1 MRFIMMIFYL
11 CLMIFGVSF
20 AALNAESVTLNLY
33 FKTFSLPISVWMIAA
48 FAFGILMGLIIFLG
62 RYWGLKTKH
71 RKTKHTLQLMER
83 EIKNL
88 REIPLK
94 D

>member
-1 MRFIMMIFYL
+1 MRFIMTIFYL

-20 AALNAESVTLNLY
+20 AALNAEVVTLNLY
-33 FKTFSLPISVWMIAA
+33 FKTLSLPISVWMIAA
-48 FAFGILMGLIIFLG
+48 FAFGIIMGVIIFLG
-62 RYWGLKTKH
+62 RYWGLKSKF
-71 RKTKHTLQLMER
+71 RKTKHALQLMER

>member
-1 MRFIMMIFYL
+1 MRFFMMLFYL
-11 CLMIFGVSF
+11 CLMLFGVSF
-20 AALNAESVTLNLY
+20 AALNAETVTLNLY
-33 FKTFSLPISVWMIAA
+33 FKSFSLPISVWMIAA
-48 FAFGILMGLIIFLG
+48 FGLGIFVGLFIFLG
-62 RYWGLKTKH
+62 RFWALKVKY
-71 RKTKHTLQLMER
+71 RKTKHALQLMER